1 MTLLATSLG
10 ALALSLLVNRG
21 MEALTTPVRIIGS
34 YVRLRL
40 THNPYIAFSIAL
52 PVAVQTILIAAAL
65 IAVFL
70 VALRAKDTT
79 SRIAFGLILGGAL
92 ANIVD
97 RLGDGFVTDYVSVGT
112 FPVFNAADICIT
124 LGAGLLIFDGWVLRR
139 RN

>member
-1 MTLLATSLG
+1 MTLLATSLA

-21 MEALTTPVRIIGS
+21 METLDAPVRIVGS

-52 PVAVQTILIAAAL
+52 PEALQTLLIGGAL

-70 VALRAKDTT
+70 IAVRAKDTT
-79 SRIAFGLILGGAL
+79 SRVAFGLILGGAV
-92 ANIVD
+92 ANIMD
-97 RLGDGFVTDYVSVGT
+97 RMADGLVTDYVSIGT

-139 RN
+139 RD